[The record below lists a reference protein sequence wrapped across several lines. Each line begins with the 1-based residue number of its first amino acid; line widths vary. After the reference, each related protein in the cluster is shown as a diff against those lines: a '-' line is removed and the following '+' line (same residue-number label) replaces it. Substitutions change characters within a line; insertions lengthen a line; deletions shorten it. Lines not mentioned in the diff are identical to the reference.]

1 MTISLKHLFTSAK
14 SDSADATLVN
24 PSNWNDEH
32 TLTLAASSLIG
43 NSSGSSGAASEV
55 GLGAGLSFSA
65 GTLIN
70 GAFVPFGA
78 ATLNNQ
84 TAQAEAS
91 VALWNIPANYLTAGM
106 SFVIQVA
113 GQVSSTATLTFRVR
127 IGTAGTSAD
136 ALVIQFGTTGAGL
149 ANQHIQAYIFVY
161 VISSTTMSGGGHV
174 IQGQAM
180 VGQSTA
186 AFAAATIDAT
196 VANKLSVNL
205 SQSANQTYTSRF
217 ATCNRIG

>member
-1 MTISLKHLFTSAK
+1 MTISLKHHFSSAK
-14 SDSADATLVN
+14 SDSGDATLVQ
-24 PSNWNDEH
+24 PSNWNAEH
-32 TLTLAASSLIG
+32 DMTMAASSLLG
-43 NSSGSSGAASEV
+43 NSSGSSGNVSEI

-65 GTLIN
+65 GTLVN
-70 GAFVPFGA
+70 GAFIPFGA

-84 TAQAEAS
+84 TAQSETS
-91 VALWNIPANYLTAGM
+91 VALWNIPANYLAAGQ

-136 ALVIQFGTTGAGL
+136 ALVIQFGTTGAGV
-149 ANQHIQAYIFVY
+149 ANQHILGHIFVY
-161 VISSTTMSGGGHV
+161 VISSTTMSGGG
-174 IQGQAM
+174 IITQGQAI
-180 VGQSTA
+180 VGQTTA

-217 ATCNRIG
+217 ATCNRTG